1 MKKELE
7 VGIKHT
13 ERKEVTLK
21 DTAAHYGSGTLE
33 VFATPAM
40 IALMENTAL
49 KTVLP
54 YLSEEQDTVGSEV
67 HIRHLKPTAVG
78 GTVECEAILTETE
91 GKKLVFEVSASDEKG
106 IIGKGR
112 HVRYI
117 INKEQFLS
125 NLKT

>member
-13 ERKEVTLK
+13 ERKEVTPQ

-54 YLSEEQDTVGSEV
+54 YISEDQDTVGSEV
-67 HIRHLKPTAVG
+67 NIRHLKPTAVG
-78 GTVECEAILTETE
+78 QTVECEAILTETE

>member
-13 ERKEVTLK
+13 ENKLVTSK
-21 DTAAHYGSGTLE
+21 DTAIQHGSGNLE

-40 IALMENTAL
+40 IALMENTAF

-54 YLSEEQDTVGSEV
+54 YLSDGQDTVGFEV
-67 HIRHLKPTAVG
+67 NIRHLKPTPINQ
-78 GTVECEAILTETE
+78 TVTCEATLTETA
-91 GKKLVFEVSASDEKG
+91 GKKLVFEVVVWDEKDV
-106 IIGKGR
+106 IGKGR

-117 INKEQFLS
+117 IEKDKFMS
-125 NLKT
+125 NL